1 MSIDSSQLVAGV
13 SSMASLLSH
22 DWNPETCREILDAIP
37 AAVYTTDAEGR
48 LTYFNRAAVEFSGRV
63 PDLGTDRWC
72 VTWKLYDTA
81 GSPLPHDQ
89 CPMAI
94 SLKEEREVRGIDAI
108 AERPDGKRVAFIPYP
123 TLLRDASGRVMGGV
137 NMLVDITERK
147 QFETALKASEER
159 FRRVVSLMP
168 AAVYT
173 IDAPSGQISFYN
185 ERAAELWGR
194 RPRIGDS
201 EERFCGSFRLY
212 LPDGTHMPHDET
224 PMAAA
229 MAGHSCRNKD
239 VIIERPDGSRICVL
253 VNIDPLRNADGEICG
268 AINVFVDT
276 TALKEAEK
284 ELLRRT
290 NQLATFLDT
299 AAMGLHRVG
308 EDGTILWAND
318 AELEM
323 LGYSGEEYIGQHIA
337 RFHADQAVIADI
349 LACLKRGQHL
359 RDYEA
364 RLRCKDGTIKT
375 VLIDSSV
382 LWEDGRFVHTQ
393 CFTRD
398 VSERKRAE
406 LDLREMDRRKDEFLA
421 TLSHELRNP
430 LAPIRNSV
438 ELLGKMGD
446 DADVRQLTQRILR
459 RQVEQM
465 TKLVDELMDLTRV
478 SRGTIVPDMQVMDGL
493 EMIRT
498 SIEASRPLIEAGRHV
513 FTASLPD
520 KPVLLLGDPVRLS
533 QIVANVLNN
542 AAKYTSEGGT
552 IQLSVQVT
560 DAKELS
566 IAVRDTGIGI
576 PADALPRVFDMFTQ
590 TGESSLSGAS
600 GLGIGLSIARSLA
613 RLHGGEIH
621 ASSDGPGKGSEFLIR
636 IPIRLPEERPVN
648 ALPNKPMKRGAP
660 LRVLVCDDNVDAAQ
674 TTAMMLRL
682 HSHAVHVVH
691 DGAAAIEAVQRHA
704 PQVVLLDLSMPGM
717 NGFEVLDRLRTK
729 APVGLRVI
737 AITGHGLEQHR
748 ERCRAAGFDDHLVKP
763 VAPELLEATVNSFW
777 GSASQVTTP

>member
-1 MSIDSSQLVAGV
+1 MSIDSSQLVARL
-13 SSMASLLSH
+13 SSVASAIQGL
-22 DWNPETCREILDAIP
+22 DPNTCRDILDAIP
-37 AAVYTTDAEGR
+37 AAIYTTDAEGR
-48 LTYFNRAAVEFSGRV
+48 LTYFNKAAVEFSGRV
-63 PDLGTDRWC
+63 PELGTDRWC
-72 VTWKLYDTA
+72 VTWKLYDTT
-81 GSPLPHDQ
+81 GSPLAHDQ
-89 CPMAI
+89 CPMAV
-94 SLKEEREVRGIDAI
+94 SLKEGREIRGVDAI
-108 AERPDGKRVAFIPYP
+108 AERPDGKRIAFIPYP
-123 TLLRDASGRVMGGV
+123 TLLRDGAGRVVGGV

-147 QFETALKASEER
+147 QFVTALKASEER

-201 EERFCGSFRLY
+201 QERFCGSFRLW
-212 LPDGTHMPHDET
+212 LPDGTHMPHEET
-224 PMAAA
+224 PMVAA

-239 VIIERPDGSRICVL
+239 VIMERPDGSRICVL
-253 VNIDPLRNADGEICG
+253 VNIDPLRDADGKPCG

-276 TALKEAEK
+276 TALKEVEK

-290 NQLATFLDT
+290 SQLATFLDT

-308 EDGTILWAND
+308 ADGTILWAND

-323 LGYSGEEYIGQHIA
+323 LGYSREEYIGHNIA
-337 RFHADQAVIADI
+337 TFHADQEVIADI
-349 LACLKRGQHL
+349 LMCLKRGQHL

-364 RLRCKDGTIKT
+364 RLRCKDGTIKI

-398 VSERKRAE
+398 ITERKRAE
-406 LDLREMDRRKDEFLA
+406 FELRDMDRRKDEFLA

-430 LAPIRNSV
+430 LAPIRNAV
-438 ELLGKMGD
+438 ELLERMGH
-446 DADVRQLTQRILR
+446 DANVRQLTHRILE
-459 RQVEQM
+459 RQVQQM

-478 SRGTIVPDMQVMDGL
+478 SRGTIVPNMEVIDGL
-493 EMIRT
+493 EVVRT
-498 SIEASRPLIEAGRHV
+498 SIEAGRPLIEAGRHV
-513 FTASLPD
+513 FSASLPE
-520 KPVLLLGDPVRLS
+520 KPVLLLGDPVRLT
-533 QIVANVLNN
+533 QVVGNVLNN
-542 AAKYTSEGGT
+542 AAKYTPQGGK
-552 IQLSVQVT
+552 IQMNVQVL
-560 DAKELS
+560 DGKEFV

-590 TGESSLSGAS
+590 TGKSSLSGAS

-613 RLHGGEIH
+613 RLHGGDIQV
-621 ASSDGPGKGSEFLIR
+621 SSDGPGRGSEFLIR
-636 IPIRLPEERPVN
+636 IPIRLPEQRAVN
-648 ALPNKPMKRGAP
+648 TLPNRQTKRGAP
-660 LRVLVCDDNVDAAQ
+660 LRVVVCDDNIDAAE

-682 HSHAVHVVH
+682 NSHAVHVVH

-717 NGFEVLDRLRTK
+717 NGFEVLDRLRRV
-729 APVGLRVI
+729 APVGLRII

-748 ERCRAAGFDDHLVKP
+748 ERCRVAGFDAHLVKP
-763 VAPELLEATVNSFW
+763 VAPEALEATISNP
-777 GSASQVTTP
+777 G